1 MSEFQ
6 LAYMDSWWTGGWFD
20 DPGAA
25 ARKCPSIRVRV
36 SARAPD
42 RVLFTLHYNGVI
54 MSAIAS
60 QITSLT
66 IVYPTV
72 YSRRRS
78 KKTSKLR
85 INHDHW
91 PLWGEFIGDRWI
103 PRIKPSNAENVS
115 IWWRHHGIRSSDP
128 RLSEAMAILVAC
140 SSDHVHRRLW
150 ACALHNLG
158 RTRTSAPEEIATCN
172 DELGHG
178 RPRQTSRTR
187 TRISV
192 NTKHQFTWFDCFR
205 ARTRMLRPRS
215 RM

>member
-1 MSEFQ
+1 
-6 LAYMDSWWTGGWFD
+6 MDSWWTGGWFV

-42 RVLFTLHYNGVI
+42 KVLFTLHYNGVI

-66 IVYPTV
+66 IVYSTV
-72 YSRRRS
+72 FF
-78 KKTSKLR
+78 KAQIKTSKLR
-85 INHDHW
+85 ITHDHW

-103 PRIKPSNAENVS
+103 PRIKSSNAENVP
-115 IWWRHHGIRSSDP
+115 IWWRHYGIRSSDP

-140 SSDHVHRRLW
+140 SNDHVHRRLW
-150 ACALHNLG
+150 ARAMHNLG
-158 RTRTSAPEEIATCN
+158 RTRTFAYEEIVTCN
-172 DELGHG
+172 GELGHG
-178 RPRQTSRTR
+178 RPRQPSRTR

-192 NTKHQFTWFDCFR
+192 NMKHQFIWFDCVR
-205 ARTRMLRPRS
+205 ARTGMLRPRS